1 MLKKITF
8 SLCGVILLVLVAA
21 TIVEQNY
28 GTEVA
33 VNYFYTS
40 PATLLLWAA
49 TVCCAV
55 VYMFQCHL
63 QKHLVTLLLHLSF
76 VVILTGALTTHLFGQ
91 HGTLH
96 LRFGTSATEFTI
108 KNKGTQQ
115 FPFAVALDDFRLT
128 YYAGTQSPMDF
139 VSRLQIVDGGDTLCG
154 IVSMNNVFTY
164 RHYRFYQSTYDSDK
178 QGATFA
184 VSHDPYGIAI
194 TYGGY
199 AMLLVCLLLFFVQKQ
214 THFRQLLKR
223 VAGVAALA
231 LMPALMVDA
240 EPRTLQPALADKLGN
255 LYVYYNERVC
265 PLQTLANDFCVK
277 IYGKNTYRDFTA
289 EQVLAGWL
297 FYYDEWKTEPM
308 IKIKGDNVRRR
319 LGIDGR
325 YACLNDFVGK
335 HGYKLA
341 ENIQHSTDKNMRAAD
356 EKFNLIA
363 MVCTGSLIKIYPVP
377 DTATQSVAWYSWT
390 DNLPAD
396 MSLANWQMIKGSMS
410 YVAQQIAHGQ
420 NRAAAN
426 GLDQTRNYQQR
437 AATTEN
443 LPSDAR
449 FAAEQWYNRLHTTKP
464 LAICC
469 MIAGLLL
476 FFCRCYFVCRHQPQP
491 RWLQGV
497 SLGIVASA
505 FALLTTLIVLRGFVS
520 GHLPLSNGFETMQCL
535 AWISLLLTLLLC
547 RRFSF
552 ALPFG
557 LLLCAMAL
565 MVSLMGESNPQITNL
580 MPVLSSPLLSVHV
593 MIIMWAY
600 ALLAF
605 MMLNGIT
612 ALILYAF
619 GRNAEAQITRLYL
632 VSRLLLYPAIFCLTI
647 GIFIGAVWAN
657 VSWGRYWG
665 WDPKE
670 VWALIT
676 MLVYAAALHTDSLPW
691 FRRPLFFHLFTII
704 AFFCVLFT
712 YFGVNFVLGGLH
724 GYA

>member
-8 SLCGVILLVLVAA
+8 SLCGAILLVLVAA
-21 TIVEQNY
+21 TIVEQCY
-28 GTEVA
+28 GTAVA
-33 VNYFYTS
+33 VHYFYTS
-40 PATLLLWAA
+40 PVTLLLWAA

-55 VYMFQCHL
+55 AYLFQRHL
-63 QKHLVTLLLHLSF
+63 QKQLVTLLLHLSF
-76 VVILTGALTTHLFGQ
+76 VVILTGALTTHLFGR

-96 LRFGTSATEFTI
+96 LRLGTSATAFTV
-108 KNKGTQQ
+108 KDEGAQQ

-199 AMLLVCLLLFFVQKQ
+199 AMLLVCLLLFFAQKQ

-223 VAGVAALA
+223 VAGLVALA
-231 LMPALMVDA
+231 LLPALTVDA
-240 EPRTLQPALADKLGN
+240 SPRTLQPALAAKLGD

-277 IYGKNTYRDFTA
+277 IYGKNSYRDFTA
-289 EQVLAGWL
+289 EQVLAGWI

-308 IKIKGDNVRRR
+308 IKIKGDNVRCR

-325 YACLNDFVGK
+325 YACLNDFVGE

-341 ENIQHSTDKNMRAAD
+341 DDIRLSTDKNIRAAD

-377 DTATQSVAWYSWT
+377 DTTTQSVVWYSWT

-396 MSLANWQMIKGSMS
+396 MPLANWQMIKGSMS
-410 YVAQQIAHGQ
+410 YVAQHIAHGK
-420 NRAAAN
+420 NRAAAD
-426 GLDQTRNYQQR
+426 GIDKIRDYQQR
-437 AATTEN
+437 AATTVN
-443 LPSDAR
+443 LPSDMR
-449 FAAEQWYNRLHTTKP
+449 FAAEQCYNRLHLTKP
-464 LAICC
+464 LAIFC
-469 MIAGLLL
+469 MLAGLLL
-476 FFCRCYFVCRHQPQP
+476 FVWLCYSFCRHRPWP
-491 RWLQGV
+491 RWLRCV
-497 SLGIVASA
+497 SLGVVLTV
-505 FALLTTLIVLRGFVS
+505 FAVLTALIVLRSVVS
-520 GHLPLSNGFETMQCL
+520 GHLPLSNGFETMQFL
-535 AWISLLLTLLLC
+535 AWTGLLLTLLLC
-547 RRFSF
+547 RRFVL

-557 LLLCAMAL
+557 LLLCAMSL
-565 MVSLMGESNPQITNL
+565 MVSLMGESNPQVTNL

-593 MIIMWAY
+593 MIIMCAY

-619 GRNAEAQITRLYL
+619 GKNAEAQITRLYL

-647 GIFIGAVWAN
+647 GIFVGAVWAN

-691 FRRPLFFHLFTII
+691 FRRPLFFHLFAII
-704 AFFCVLFT
+704 AFLCVLFT